1 MNIAFWSMILL
12 TVAFCALVG
21 ALAWVSKDELMGLLK
36 TDKRAAKT
44 GLSFLFS
51 GGFVAGFGLAIAL
64 LLMGFAGNNAGMF
77 IEKIGILAVGVVFGL
92 TILIGCVYFMT
103 RLKPMLSKNMMET
116 AK

>member
-36 TDKRAAKT
+36 TDSRAAKS

-51 GGFVAGFGLAIAL
+51 GGFIAGFGLAIVVML
-64 LLMGFAGNNAGMF
+64 FGFVGNKAGLFVEEVGV
-77 IEKIGILAVGVVFGL
+77 LAVGTVFGL
-92 TILIGCVYFMT
+92 TVLIGCVYFMT
-103 RLKPMLSKNMMET
+103 RLRPMLSKNAMET

>member
-1 MNIAFWSMILL
+1 M
-12 TVAFCALVG
+12 
-21 ALAWVSKDELMGLLK
+21 LK

-51 GGFVAGFGLAIAL
+51 GGFIAGFGLAIVVML
-64 LLMGFAGNNAGMF
+64 LRFVGNNAGLF
-77 IEKIGILAVGVVFGL
+77 IEKMGVLAVGTVFGL

-103 RLKPMLSKNMMET
+103 RLRPMLSKNAMET